1 MQHTVAGHRNSEV
14 VIVHL
19 TVVLKLEDD
28 VDVIA
33 FLDLDGDDIA
43 VFVESVDRNY
53 RIVHFMRKTRQVKAH
68 DLVDASHRIIG
79 IALKSQ
85 IIYGDILSIK
95 KNLLFASKTLV
106 SSAIDEAFSLI
117 SFTV

>member
-1 MQHTVAGHRNSEV
+1 MQHTIAGHRNSEV

-28 VDVIA
+28 V
-33 FLDLDGDDIA
+33 DDIA

-95 KNLLFASKTLV
+95 KNLLFENPGLV
-106 SSAIDEAFSLI
+106 CN
-117 SFTV
+117 